1 MIYNEERRAGTV
13 PRRLLRDTEM
23 IKGLVFNIQ
32 RFSLHDGP
40 GIRTAVFMKGC
51 PLRCRWCHN
60 PEGLRSIPELEYNP
74 AKCIGCGRCSV
85 CLEECHVTEN
95 GVHMFDRTN
104 CVRCFACV
112 DACPAGAL
120 LQAGREYTVEEVM
133 KTVESDRAYYENSG
147 GGMTL
152 SGGEPLLQPEFSG
165 ALLEAAKERGF
176 NTAMETSGYAP
187 ADVIKE
193 ISPLVDVF
201 LYDVKLTNEDDHI
214 KYTGVGRDLIL
225 SNLRMLNEEGRQIVL
240 RCPIIPGVND
250 VDRHFDAIAEL
261 ANELDSVVRVD
272 LEPYHDL
279 GAVKYAKFGRE
290 AVFSADPPSKD
301 RMEEIREYVQQK
313 TPKRVKIS

>member
-1 MIYNEERRAGTV
+1 
-13 PRRLLRDTEM
+13 M

-51 PLRCRWCHN
+51 PLRCKWCHN
-60 PEGLRSIPELEYNP
+60 PEGLRSSPELEYNP

-85 CLEECHVTEN
+85 CPKGCHVTEN
-95 GVHMFDRTN
+95 GVHEFDRTN
-104 CVRCFACV
+104 CVGCFACV
-112 DACPAGAL
+112 ESCPAGAL
-120 LQAGREYTVEEVM
+120 LQAGREYTVDEVM
-133 KTVESDRAYYENSG
+133 KTVDSDRAYYENSG

-165 ALLEAAKERGF
+165 ALLKAAKERGL

-187 ADVIKE
+187 TDVIKE

-201 LYDVKLTNEDDHI
+201 LFDVKLTNEEDHK

-225 SNLRMLNEEGRQIVL
+225 SNLRFLNDEGREIVL

-250 VDRHFDAIAEL
+250 DELHFGAIADL

-279 GAVKYAKFGRE
+279 GSVKYAKFGRE
-290 AVFSADPPSKD
+290 AGFSADPPSKD